1 MAYIYVLVAI
11 DQRVSISNFSSST
24 KSMKQLLYL
33 LLLTILACQPKT
45 EKQIISIQQSDTAGS
60 QELKPYVLKENE
72 GEELKDIRGR
82 TLTLKVSPESG
93 AENLSAWTQYMP
105 KGQGVTEHRHDK
117 TEEILYVK
125 HGNGIAIVNGDS
137 VKIEE
142 GSTIFIPPGTWHAVY
157 NPNDSMN
164 IFFIASPQGLEK
176 LIRRIGSPP
185 GKPLK
190 SLTEKQRDSI
200 GEASDSKTKKIH

>member
-1 MAYIYVLVAI
+1 
-11 DQRVSISNFSSST
+11 
-24 KSMKQLLYL
+24 MKQLLYV
-33 LLLTILACQPKT
+33 LLLTIPACQSKT
-45 EKQIISIQQSDTAGS
+45 ERQTITTKRPDSTGT
-60 QELKPYVLKENE
+60 QETKAYVLKENE

-82 TLTLKVSPESG
+82 TLTMKISPESG
-93 AENLSAWTQYMP
+93 AKNFSAWTQYMP

-185 GKPLK
+185 GTPLK
-190 SLTEKQRDSI
+190 TLTEEQRDSI
-200 GEASDSKTKKIH
+200 GEVSDSKTKKTH